1 MARPRRSRGM
11 KTLVTLLIAVAGV
24 AGCGGDDESPSTKPP
39 VKKTGPL
46 VVYEHGGGFAAQ
58 PRRLVIDRDGHA
70 RVSIQ
75 TGGKISRRTFALHEQ
90 QLRQLEDELINAQG
104 DSGPDTPTGCAD
116 CFTYSIEADD
126 IDVDLDQVSIEHT
139 TNDLKRLVATLER
152 LSS

>member
-1 MARPRRSRGM
+1 M
-11 KTLVTLLIAVAGV
+11 KTLATLLIAVAGL
-24 AGCGGDDESPSTKPP
+24 AGCGDDESTGTKPP

-46 VVYEHGGGFAAQ
+46 VVFEHGGGIAAQ
-58 PRRLVIDRDGHA
+58 PRSLEVDRDGHA
-70 RVSIQ
+70 KVTVV
-75 TGGKISRRTFALHEQ
+75 TGGKAGHRSFDLTAQ

-139 TNDLKRLVATLER
+139 TNDLRRLVATLER